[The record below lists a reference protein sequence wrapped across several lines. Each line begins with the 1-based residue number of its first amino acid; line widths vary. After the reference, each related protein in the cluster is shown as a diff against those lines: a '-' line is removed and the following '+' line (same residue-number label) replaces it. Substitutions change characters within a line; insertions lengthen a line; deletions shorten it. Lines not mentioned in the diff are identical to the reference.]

1 MIGQPIKHEERFV
14 MRDLSFQ
21 EALDDPEMPFRRF
34 VAACT
39 ELWNRAVVI
48 YEAAGSPNSPAMEG
62 NNVSSCFEDTWT
74 PQKRSKP
81 STSC

>member
-1 MIGQPIKHEERFV
+1 

-48 YEAAGSPNSPAMEG
+48 FEAAGSPNSPAMEG
-62 NNVSSCFEDTWT
+62 NNVSSWFEAHMDAAEAVEAINELLSADSGD
-74 PQKRSKP
+74 P
-81 STSC
+81 CD